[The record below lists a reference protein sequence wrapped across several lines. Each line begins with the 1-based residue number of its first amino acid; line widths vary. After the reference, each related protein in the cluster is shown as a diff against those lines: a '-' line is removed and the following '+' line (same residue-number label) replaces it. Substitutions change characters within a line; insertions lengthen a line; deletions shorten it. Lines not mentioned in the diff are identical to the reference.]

1 MIAFA
6 HTVCR
11 GLLTIFHSGFVR
23 CRSACILSRPS
34 VTVKQALEGNA
45 RMLRVFGAATCIF
58 LSARLLVEDFETLQ
72 FVWKFWGLVRS

>member
-1 MIAFA
+1 MIAFV

-58 LSARLLVEDFETLQ
+58 LSARLFEDLETLQ
-72 FVWKFWGLVRS
+72 FVWKFWGLVGS